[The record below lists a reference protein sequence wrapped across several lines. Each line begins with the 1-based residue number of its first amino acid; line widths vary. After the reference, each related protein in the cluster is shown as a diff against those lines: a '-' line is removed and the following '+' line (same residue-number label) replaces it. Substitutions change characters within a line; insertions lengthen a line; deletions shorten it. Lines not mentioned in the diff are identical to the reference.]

1 MLAASNNVRE
11 TTSMP
16 AATTRILLGFTAGAL
31 SVLVFHQSVVELLH
45 LAGIIAT
52 RAWSMQPVRPLG
64 IPRIVDLCFWG
75 GLYGAA
81 FGALLPRFR
90 WPVWTCG
97 LLLGCAAVLVG
108 WFVVA
113 PIKGAPIAA
122 GFVPIAMGRSLL
134 INVTWGLGVGL
145 ILPLLLPQPVLKV
158 GRAAG

>member
-1 MLAASNNVRE
+1 
-11 TTSMP
+11 MP
-16 AATTRILLGFTAGAL
+16 ATATRILLGFAAGAL

-45 LAGIIAT
+45 LAGSGP
-52 RAWSMQPVRPLG
+52 RAWSLQPVRPLG

-90 WPVWTCG
+90 LPVWVCG
-97 LLLGCAAVLVG
+97 LLLGCIAVLVG

-113 PIKGAPIAA
+113 PIKGVPVAA

-134 INVTWGLGVGL
+134 INGTWGLGVGL
-145 ILPLLLPQPVLKV
+145 ILPLLLPRPMLRE
-158 GRAAG
+158 RAS